1 MGTITGSSATE
12 IEAPIERVWDVV
24 EDVLSAQQWQ
34 GGLKG
39 MRELERDHD
48 GHVTLAESASDAKVR
63 TINSTVRTIN
73 STVRFAYDGPNTLR
87 WRQEKGEL
95 KSVDG
100 SWELQD
106 LGDSRS
112 LACSASATGAH
123 GRRTASRWIWAACSA
138 WSSGVRWSTCCAVS
152 SSERARPN
160 SRNGWKTAECCALM
174 PVIAD
179 VLGAP
184 ARIECREK
192 PCPQPSRWASAR
204 RPHRRPTPAATGAP
218 CPHDPADRRA
228 DGPRV
233 LRAVAADGGS

>member
-24 EDVLSAQQWQ
+24 EDVLSAPQWQ

-63 TINSTVRTIN
+63 TIK

-87 WRQEKGEL
+87 WRQEQGEL

-106 LGDSRS
+106 LGDGRTRATYS
-112 LACSASATGAH
+112 LE
-123 GRRTASRWIWAACSA
+123 
-138 WSSGVRWSTCCAVS
+138 V
-152 SSERARPN
+152 
-160 SRNGWKTAECCALM
+160 
-174 PVIAD
+174 D
-179 VLGAP
+179 LG
-184 ARIECREK
+184 
-192 PCPQPSRWASAR
+192 
-204 RPHRRPTPAATGAP
+204 
-218 CPHDPADRRA
+218 
-228 DGPRV
+228 RV
-233 LRAVAADGGS
+233 LSLVIRGPLVDLLRGQLVGARAAELKKRTEDR